1 MTFLVGHTRSA
12 AIISYREWGGVAGL
26 NKKTGNFWRM
36 GRIQFPYWKTN
47 VAAMTPCENQG
58 FVFSN
63 NFDKIFEQ
71 SVEFVIF

>member
-1 MTFLVGHTRSA
+1 MG
-12 AIISYREWGGVAGL
+12 WGGVAGL

-63 NFDKIFEQ
+63 NFDQIFEQ

>member
-1 MTFLVGHTRSA
+1 M
-12 AIISYREWGGVAGL
+12 AGL

-63 NFDKIFEQ
+63 NFDQIFEQ
-71 SVEFVIF
+71 SEEFVIF